1 MSTSEYLK
9 LKDLAKDFLLNES
22 KTFCMYPWTHLNAT
36 PLGNIFPCCS
46 NDYTMPIA
54 NTADVSL
61 KEAFNGE
68 FMKNLRMDM
77 LNEKHHKICDFCYSH
92 EEAGP
97 HSFRKYSI
105 EHFGKYFDESLE
117 MTHEDGHVDEM
128 KMRYFDIRFSN
139 ICNFKC
145 RSCGSEFSS
154 QWALEDKKSWKPD
167 GPVIIHV
174 DNEEGGVLEEILDQV
189 DHIDIAYFA
198 GGEPLITPEHYVI
211 LEELIRKGKTD
222 TVLRYNTNASTV
234 SYKDKDIF
242 ALWKHFD
249 KVEVSCSIDHF
260 GQRAECMRHGTDW
273 GRVETN
279 LKKFRATE
287 HISFQMNTVLSI
299 MNYYTLYEF
308 FEYMSGVGLL
318 DYDKDFY
325 NSLYLAANPKHYCA
339 QALPKSMKE
348 TAAAKLMG
356 MYQGERA
363 IDGLI
368 KSGVGFAAQNDT
380 WEDVKKDFFHMTYRL
395 NKLRGEDFFDA
406 FPELKP
412 LQDME

>member
-1 MSTSEYLK
+1 MTNKDNYIK
-9 LKDLAKDFLLNES
+9 LEDLDKDYLLNES

-46 NDYTMPIA
+46 NDYTAPMG
-54 NTADVSL
+54 NTKDMTLA
-61 KEAFNGE
+61 EAFNSDY
-68 FMKNLRMDM
+68 MKGLRLDM
-77 LNEKHHKICDFCYSH
+77 LNERKHEICNFCYAH
-92 EEAGP
+92 ESAGP

-105 EHFGKYFDESLE
+105 EHFGKYFDESLA
-117 MTHEDGHVDEM
+117 MTHTDGTVDEM

-154 QWALEDKKSWKPD
+154 QWALEDKKTWNPD
-167 GPVIIHV
+167 GPVILHV
-174 DNEEGGVLEEILDQV
+174 DKEEGGVLQEILDQV

-242 ALWKHFD
+242 DLWKHFD

-260 GQRAECMRHGTDW
+260 GQRAEMMRHGTDW

-279 LKKFRATE
+279 LKKFRSLDY
-287 HISFQMNTVLSI
+287 ISFQMNTVLSI
-299 MNYYTLYEF
+299 MNYYTLHEF
-308 FEYMSGVGLL
+308 FEYMNGVGLF

-325 NSLYLAANPKHYCA
+325 NSLYLAANPKYYCA
-339 QALPKSMKE
+339 QALPKKLKQQ
-348 TAAAKLMG
+348 AAQKLMSG
-356 MYQGERA
+356 YQGDRA
-363 IDGLI
+363 VDQLI
-368 KSGVGFAAQNDT
+368 KSGVDFAALDDT
-380 WEDVKKDFFHMTYRL
+380 WDEVKKDFFHMTYRL
-395 NKLRGEDFFDA
+395 NKLRGEDFFEV
-406 FPELKP
+406 FPELKQ
-412 LQDME
+412 LQDM

>member
-1 MSTSEYLK
+1 MSSSEYLK
-9 LKDLAKDFLLNES
+9 LKDLDKDFLLNES

-54 NTADVSL
+54 NTAEVSL
-61 KEAFNGE
+61 TEAFNGE

-97 HSFRKYSI
+97 HSFRRYSI

-167 GPVIIHV
+167 GPVVIHV
-174 DNEEGGVLEEILDQV
+174 DNEKGGVLEEIIDQV

-273 GRVETN
+273 GRVEAN

-348 TAAAKLMG
+348 TAKAKLMG

-368 KSGVGFAAQNDT
+368 KSGVGFADQNDT

>member
-9 LKDLAKDFLLNES
+9 LKDLDKDFLLNES

-139 ICNFKC
+139 IC
-145 RSCGSEFSS
+145 
-154 QWALEDKKSWKPD
+154 
-167 GPVIIHV
+167 
-174 DNEEGGVLEEILDQV
+174 
-189 DHIDIAYFA
+189 
-198 GGEPLITPEHYVI
+198 
-211 LEELIRKGKTD
+211 
-222 TVLRYNTNASTV
+222 
-234 SYKDKDIF
+234 
-242 ALWKHFD
+242 
-249 KVEVSCSIDHF
+249 
-260 GQRAECMRHGTDW
+260 
-273 GRVETN
+273 
-279 LKKFRATE
+279 
-287 HISFQMNTVLSI
+287 
-299 MNYYTLYEF
+299 
-308 FEYMSGVGLL
+308 
-318 DYDKDFY
+318 
-325 NSLYLAANPKHYCA
+325 
-339 QALPKSMKE
+339 
-348 TAAAKLMG
+348 
-356 MYQGERA
+356 
-363 IDGLI
+363 
-368 KSGVGFAAQNDT
+368 
-380 WEDVKKDFFHMTYRL
+380 
-395 NKLRGEDFFDA
+395 
-406 FPELKP
+406 
-412 LQDME
+412 